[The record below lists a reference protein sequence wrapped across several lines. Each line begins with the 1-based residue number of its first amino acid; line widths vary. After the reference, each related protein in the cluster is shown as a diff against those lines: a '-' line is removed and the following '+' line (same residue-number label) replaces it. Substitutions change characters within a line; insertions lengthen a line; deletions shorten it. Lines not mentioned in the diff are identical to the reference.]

1 MKKIYSWQKFN
12 ESQTANDIEKMFT
25 SFEQSPELGK
35 IGKIIQL
42 LIQKRDNE
50 VYSWGN
56 QKTIDGI
63 KKYINQIPKE
73 KLESLSK
80 KSSSEIQKIFQNSLQ
95 DLYNYLDKEGCFK

>member
-1 MKKIYSWQKFN
+1 MEKINSWKKFN
-12 ESQTANDIEKMFT
+12 ENQTANDIKNMFA
-25 SFEQSPELGK
+25 SFGQSSELGK
-35 IGKIIQL
+35 ISKIIQL
-42 LIQKRDNE
+42 LIQKRDSE

-73 KLESLSK
+73 KLEILSK

-95 DLYNYLDKEGCFK
+95 DLYNYLDKEGCF